1 MPEILFAGITVATPL
16 LIAAG
21 KFLLHLLPLVSDRVN
36 ARKVRLLKAANKQ
49 SK

>member
-1 MPEILFAGITVATPL
+1 MPEFVIGTIVAAL
-16 LIAAG
+16 LTAAG
-21 KFLLHLLPLVSDRVN
+21 RFLLQLLPLVSDRVN